1 MDYFR
6 KNKKPVFILLAS
18 LIVFV
23 AIFCYVFLNK
33 DNQDSFNKSLKS
45 EIIKLTEEEDYSKIV
60 LKINQKLVEVEV
72 VFSNE
77 AKTLG
82 LSNRSELLNQQGM
95 LFIFN
100 NYNYP
105 SFHMKNMNFPLDL
118 LFIKD
123 GIVKKIFSSVA
134 PEGENPKNYYRFGPV
149 DMVLELPAL
158 YTQEY
163 NINEGDI
170 LETNN

>member
-6 KNKKPVFILLAS
+6 KNKKTVFILLAS

-33 DNQDSFNKSLKS
+33 DNQASFNNSLKS

-77 AKTLG
+77 AKALG
-82 LSNRSELLNQQGM
+82 LSNRSELLNHQGM
-95 LFIFN
+95 LFIFS

-123 GIVKKIFSSVA
+123 GIVKKIFSNVA

-158 YTQEY
+158 YAQEY

-170 LETNN
+170 LEINN